1 MNDIHKMSCPMAY
14 NLVTTRKPHVC
25 FGCGRKF
32 NPPANMIAAACV
44 DGGRVE
50 SYYLCETC
58 DTVTRNME
66 YGDEF
71 GFSDLREDALA
82 IEKNNGT
89 N

>member
-1 MNDIHKMSCPMAY
+1 MIDILRY
-14 NLVTTRKPHVC
+14 NFVTTRKPHVC

-32 NPPANMIAAACV
+32 NPPSNMIAVACL
-44 DGGRVE
+44 DGGRFE

-58 DTVTRNME
+58 DTIASNME

-82 IEKNNGT
+82 MEENNGT
-89 N
+89 D